1 MKRALSSRRS
11 LYGVVALGENFEPG
25 RFGFT
30 ERSEARDLHAIAN
43 GCGESRKATAGGCCG
58 IILWIE
64 VVVDFVADT
73 GVRF

>member
-11 LYGVVALGENFEPG
+11 LYGVVALGENFEQG
-25 RFGFT
+25 RFAFT

-64 VVVDFVADT
+64 VVVGFVADT